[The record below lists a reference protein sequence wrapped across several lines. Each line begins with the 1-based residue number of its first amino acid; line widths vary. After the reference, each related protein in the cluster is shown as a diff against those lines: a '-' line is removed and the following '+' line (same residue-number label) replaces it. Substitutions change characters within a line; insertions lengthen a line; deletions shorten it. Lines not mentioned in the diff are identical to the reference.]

1 MGRGELQ
8 MECKIRPYQP
18 GEEPYVANLH
28 QRLYTK
34 EYAWGPSFTDYAAK
48 IALDFAKKAKNDRE
62 ELFSAEVNGRP
73 AGCIM
78 LCETDDPD
86 VGQLRLYAVEAE
98 YRKFGIGSALTKA
111 FMEKAKDAGYRKLML
126 WTADPLTAAI
136 HHYEKMGFHT
146 VESVENTEWSTK
158 GTPVMEVKMEMDL

>member
-1 MGRGELQ
+1 

-18 GEEPYVANLH
+18 GEEQYVADLH
-28 QRLYTK
+28 RRLYTK

-48 IALDFAKKAKNDRE
+48 IALDFAKKAKSDRE
-62 ELFSAEVNGRP
+62 ELFIAEVKGKP
-73 AGCIM
+73 VGCIM

-86 VGQLRLYAVEAE
+86 VGQLRLYAVEE
-98 YRKFGIGSALTKA
+98 DYRKFGIGSALTKA
-111 FMEKAKDAGYRKLML
+111 FIEKAKGLGYRKIML
-126 WTADPLTAAI
+126 WTAGPLTAAI

-158 GTPVMEVKMEMDL
+158 GTPVMEVKMEMNL

>member
-1 MGRGELQ
+1 

-18 GEEPYVANLH
+18 GEEQYVADLH

-34 EYAWGPSFTDYAAK
+34 EYAWGPTFTDYVAK
-48 IALDFAKKAKNDRE
+48 IALDFAKNAKRDRE
-62 ELFSAEVNGRP
+62 ELFIAEVKGRP
-73 AGCIM
+73 VGCIM
-78 LCETDDPD
+78 LCETDNPD
-86 VGQLRLYAVEAE
+86 VCQLCLYAVEAD

-111 FMEKAKDAGYRKLML
+111 FMEKAKGAGYRKITL
-126 WTADPLTAAI
+126 WTAGPLTAAI

-158 GTPVMEVKMEMDL
+158 GTPVMEGKMEMDL